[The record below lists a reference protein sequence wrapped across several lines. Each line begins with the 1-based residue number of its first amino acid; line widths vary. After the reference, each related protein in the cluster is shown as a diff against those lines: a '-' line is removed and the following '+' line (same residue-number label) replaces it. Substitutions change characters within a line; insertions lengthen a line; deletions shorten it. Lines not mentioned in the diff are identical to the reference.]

1 MSLDDKIYVSLND
14 KEDSGLR
21 STVKV
26 LLPVVYE
33 SLDKLIPLRQLFESD
48 LAINASISI
57 QACADLAKLAS
68 DAGEKRLLKGLG
80 EDEEKWK
87 TFVKDCG
94 CGLKWINLFTLFPSV
109 KKKVSLEFIISNM
122 KKNHVRSYSIASC
135 KSFVGNELHLV
146 VGR

>member
-80 EDEEKWK
+80 EDEEKWNS
-87 TFVKDCG
+87 FVKDCG
-94 CGLKWINLFTLFPSV
+94 LW
-109 KKKVSLEFIISNM
+109 
-122 KKNHVRSYSIASC
+122 KNVVH
-135 KSFVGNELHLV
+135 GNNHTC
-146 VGR
+146 

>member
-80 EDEEKWK
+80 EDEEKWNS
-87 TFVKDCG
+87 FVKD
-94 CGLKWINLFTLFPSV
+94 CGLKWINLFTLFPTV
-109 KKKVSLEFIISNM
+109 KEKVSLEFIICNM

-135 KSFVGNELHLV
+135 KSFVGSELHLV

>member
-1 MSLDDKIYVSLND
+1 LSLDDKIYVSLND
-14 KEDSGLR
+14 KDDPSLR

-57 QACADLAKLAS
+57 QSCADLAKLAS

-80 EDEEKWK
+80 EDEEKWNS
-87 TFVKDCG
+87 FIES
-94 CGLKWINLFTLFPSV
+94 CGLKWIDLFTLFPSV
-109 KKKVSLEFIISNM
+109 KKKVNLKFIISNM

-135 KSFVGNELHLV
+135 KSFVGNELHLI

>member
-14 KEDSGLR
+14 KDDPSLR

-57 QACADLAKLAS
+57 QSCADLAKLAS

-80 EDEEKWK
+80 EDEEKWNS
-87 TFVKDCG
+87 FIES
-94 CGLKWINLFTLFPSV
+94 CGLKWIDLFTLFPSV
-109 KKKVSLEFIISNM
+109 KKKVNLKFIISNM

-135 KSFVGNELHLV
+135 KSFVGNELHLI